1 MNVFQRLRDFVAN
14 GNSIVVT
21 GGIMSQIFL
30 NRNFLTQVRSS
41 TAAFLF
47 ALHLEQFLR
56 VAFAP
61 LNSAGAYLR
70 SSSRSW
76 SQYRATTTTAHSVST
91 SGSRRP
97 LQRAAPSSTSSVS
110 TFSSRWAIMFMQ
122 LNLDRFPLSR
132 GLCSTRWM
140 AA

>member
-1 MNVFQRLRDFVAN
+1 MIVFQRLRDFVAN

-30 NRNFLTQVRSS
+30 NRNFLTQVGSSS

-61 LNSAGAYLR
+61 PNSAGAYLL

-97 LQRAAPSSTSSVS
+97 LQRAALSPQAENKSVGDRVVPSE
-110 TFSSRWAIMFMQ
+110 
-122 LNLDRFPLSR
+122 R
-132 GLCSTRWM
+132 GR
-140 AA
+140 

>member
-41 TAAFLF
+41 TAAFLL

-70 SSSRSW
+70 SSLAGASIGQLR
-76 SQYRATTTTAHSVST
+76 
-91 SGSRRP
+91 RRP
-97 LQRAAPSSTSSVS
+97 IPSQHPVPEGHCNAPLPVQQ
-110 TFSSRWAIMFMQ
+110 A
-122 LNLDRFPLSR
+122 RFRRSQADGP
-132 GLCSTRWM
+132 
-140 AA
+140 